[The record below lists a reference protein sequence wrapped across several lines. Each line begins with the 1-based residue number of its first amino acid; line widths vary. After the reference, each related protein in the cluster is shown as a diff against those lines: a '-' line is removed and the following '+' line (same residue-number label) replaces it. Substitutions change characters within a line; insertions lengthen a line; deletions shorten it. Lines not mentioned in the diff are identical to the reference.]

1 MKPTNVTINVNGRPR
16 GRYRLD
22 ENSHD
27 LTVYI
32 ENEEYARK
40 EAEGLTA
47 EENRALVLVRSILA
61 YNHAIFQAIIDLE
74 DIDPDAAAEV
84 RETLGIAFT
93 LDD

>member
-1 MKPTNVTINVNGRPR
+1 MKPTNVTININGRPR

>member
-47 EENRALVLVRSILA
+47 EENRAFVLVRSILA

>member
-1 MKPTNVTINVNGRPR
+1 MKPTNVTININGRPR

-47 EENRALVLVRSILA
+47 EENHALVLVRSILA
-61 YNHAIFQAIIDLE
+61 YNHAICQAIIDLE

-93 LDD
+93 LDV